1 MPIKLLI
8 SMALMGLLWWFVG
21 REQTPVVK
29 PANNNNL
36 SGLQTTADRVKNLPS
51 TVAISPNSSVPAVSP
66 LPQVSSNSRTPSSSA
81 TALVLQPRNLAL
93 DNVTEQILKG
103 LMAVIITQESS
114 GNYQL
119 VHPVSKAIGLGQVLP
134 SNVPEWTKE
143 AFGQELSV
151 EQFRSNPDV
160 QFYTI
165 RHKLYQ
171 YYRRAIEASAGDL
184 YVAVRRV
191 SAQWYSG
198 QADLFDSTKP
208 VATGPNIRDYTL
220 QVLGRFQNF
229 YPQNYIVRYN

>member
-1 MPIKLLI
+1 MPTKFLI
-8 SMALMGLLWWFVG
+8 SALLMGLLWWFVG
-21 REQTPVVK
+21 RDKPPVL
-29 PANNNNL
+29 PSSNNL
-36 SGLQTTADRVKNLPS
+36 SGLQATANQVKNLPS
-51 TVAISPNSSVPAVSP
+51 TVAISPNSSVLAASP
-66 LPQVSSNSRTPSSSA
+66 LPQVSSNSAAPSPSA
-81 TALVLQPRNLAL
+81 TALVLRPRNLPL

-134 SNVPEWTKE
+134 SNVPEWTRE

-151 EQFRSNPDV
+151 EQFRTNPDV

-171 YYRRAIEASAGDL
+171 YYRRAIEASSGDL

-191 SAQWYSG
+191 GAQWYSG
-198 QADLFDSTKP
+198 QADLLDSTKP
-208 VATGPNIRDYTL
+208 VATGPTIRDYTL
-220 QVLGRFQNF
+220 QILGRFQNF

>member
-8 SMALMGLLWWFVG
+8 SMVMMALLWWFVDRG
-21 REQTPVVK
+21 KTTAKLP
-29 PANNNNL
+29 PINNL
-36 SGLQTTADRVKNLPS
+36 SEMQATANRVKNLPS
-51 TVAISPNSSVPAVSP
+51 AVAVSPNNSVPAVAP
-66 LPQVSSNSRTPSSSA
+66 LPQVSSNSTPVPSPSA
-81 TALVLQPRNLAL
+81 TTIVLRPKHLAI

-103 LMAVIITQESS
+103 LMMVIISQESS

-119 VHPVSKAIGLGQVLP
+119 EHPVSKAIGLGQVLP
-134 SNVPEWTKE
+134 SNIPEWTRE
-143 AFGQELSV
+143 AFGQELTV

-160 QFYTI
+160 QIYTI

-171 YYRRAIEASAGDL
+171 YYQRAIAASAGDL
-184 YVAVRRV
+184 YIAVRRV
-191 SAQWYSG
+191 GAQWYSG

-208 VATGPNIRDYTL
+208 VATGPSIRDYTL